1 LPRELRSF
9 AFVRVGELRA
19 IILSRASRWRLAYA
33 QRSGA
38 VVAIVV
44 EVEIDRCTGKVWA
57 RTLACGL
64 FADFPVCVLIGGP
77 EGDEI

>member
-1 LPRELRSF
+1 
-9 AFVRVGELRA
+9 
-19 IILSRASRWRLAYA
+19 
-33 QRSGA
+33 